1 MATQPNPPG
10 RLGKV
15 KTLAEK
21 KAKAAATS
29 GTSVRPGTAKNPA
42 GTFKVPGTTDV
53 KVSGTHVGTV
63 NVAAIRSFLRSKG
76 YDLPKTNS
84 GTAGRRL
91 LSAINDWGVAK
102 LPKKFGNQGAVSA
115 LMANFH
121 AKPNGYSG
129 RQKPSEWNTG
139 LGSTSKVKPPTNSI
153 IDRGGNPIGDPGQ
166 VYDPGTLAADSKTL
180 GSVPIDELLS
190 KSGAQA
196 LDPKLADALAG
207 LQYDSQLRDLAHQG
221 DVNKLQGEQNSHDI
235 GSWYDQA
242 LKSLGTAKTRDAAIT
257 QAGLGSVKSADQA
270 ILASLGGDA
279 SGGAS
284 TVASAEQQGEG
295 TLAALGTVQDQYNSD
310 IAPIVTQERAGQLS
324 TERARGSQRASD
336 LAVAL
341 ANAKGERGGSVAS
354 HLMDIRQYNNT
365 IKDNQL
371 QRLLEIKAQNK
382 AAEQQTFNNQLAVQ
396 QANLA
401 ALATGAKIAGYST
414 GAKKPA
420 KGSFADT
427 PASVKAQIA
436 STIFND
442 LHGAAPKTPAAAQAI
457 VMARLRGAGWSM
469 TNPNVAQYGKSIL
482 SNWSQSQS

>member
-1 MATQPNPPG
+1 MAGVPPNPG
-10 RLGKV
+10 RY
-15 KTLAEK
+15 APK
-21 KAKAAATS
+21 KPKPQPAQ
-29 GTSVRPGTAKNPA
+29 GTGVRPGSAKNPA
-42 GTFKVPGTTDV
+42 GTFKTPGTTDV
-53 KVSGTHVGTV
+53 KVSGVHVGTV
-63 NVAAIRSFLRSKG
+63 NVSALRKYLIGKG
-76 YDLPKTNS
+76 YDLPKSNS

-91 LSAINDWGVAK
+91 LSALNDWGVSK
-102 LPKKFGNQGAVSA
+102 LPAARFGGKSALSA
-115 LMANFH
+115 LMANYH

-129 RQKPSEWNTG
+129 RQQPKVWNTG
-139 LGSTSKVKPPTNSI
+139 LGAQSRVKAPTNTV
-153 IDRGGNPIGDPGQ
+153 IDRGGNPTGVNSAP
-166 VYDPGTLAADSKTL
+166 VYDPGTLAADSKNL

-190 KSGAQA
+190 KGGAQT
-196 LDPKLADALAG
+196 LDPKMADALAG

-221 DVNKLQGEQNSHDI
+221 DVNQRQGEQNSHDI

-242 LKSLGTAKTRDAAIT
+242 LKSLGVAKTRDAAIT
-257 QAGLGSVKSADQA
+257 QAGLGSIKSADQA
-270 ILASLGGDA
+270 ILESLGGAA

-284 TVASAEQQGEG
+284 TVASAAQQGEG
-295 TLAALGTVQDQYNSD
+295 TLAALGSVQDQYNAD

-341 ANAKGERGGSVAS
+341 ASAKGDRGNSVAS
-354 HLMDIRQYNNT
+354 HLMEIRQYNNG

-371 QRLLEIKAQNK
+371 QRLLQIKQQNK
-382 AAEQQTFNNQLAVQ
+382 ADEQQTFNNQLAVQ

-401 ALATGAKIAGYST
+401 ALATGAKLVGST
-414 GAKKPA
+414 TTKRPA
-420 KGSFADT
+420 KGSFGDT

-442 LHGAAPKTPAAAQAI
+442 LHGAAPKTAAAAQAI

-469 TNPNVAQYGKSIL
+469 DNPNVAQYGKSIL